1 MLAGRVAQEPPA
13 TSAPRHCHDAARRR
27 RCSAT
32 ARPAAAAAAAASTL
46 GVPSSLR
53 TDYAEFAAAAGTGAT
68 LVPLFRRILS
78 DHLTPVLAY
87 RCLVKQD
94 DREAPSF
101 LLESVVNGNTSVRR
115 PPPPH
120 PTPRSRA
127 LRLSRVAT
135 ATWARSPR
143 WR

>member
-1 MLAGRVAQEPPA
+1 MLAGRVAAAQEPPA
-13 TSAPRHCHDAARRR
+13 CASRHRQRQRR
-27 RCSAT
+27 SS
-32 ARPAAAAAAAASTL
+32 AASAASAL

-53 TDYAEFAAAAGTGAT
+53 TDYAEFAAAAATGAT

-87 RCLVKQD
+87 RCLVKED

-115 PPPPH
+115 PSGPAPH
-120 PTPRSRA
+120 TSMPNVCATGGGTPSLTHSSA
-127 LRLSRVAT
+127 CTGSV
-135 ATWARSPR
+135 
-143 WR
+143 